1 MIAISLPQVSEN
13 LPVSDWEEITDTLAQ
28 IVHEFYA
35 AKAPRV
41 RQIGPHVKRSDSG
54 ILDSTS
60 RSDEGFLCILRI
72 TRAKVLRSSGCGR
85 P

>member
-13 LPVSDWEEITDTLAQ
+13 LPIGDWEEIIDTLAQ

-41 RQIGPHVKRSDSG
+41 RQIGPRLERSDAG
-54 ILDSTS
+54 ILDSMS
-60 RSDEGFLCILRI
+60 MSDE
-72 TRAKVLRSSGCGR
+72 
-85 P
+85 